1 MIIVGNNVKYL
12 KHQYI
17 IKAKKNQMWKSMSGH
32 FPYMYK
38 VINIANITNGRWLR
52 YVFTNC
58 TTCVIHS
65 PPQPPLTWVT
75 EGLKII
81 LTPSPLT
88 LNSSISKYRRLPMFK
103 SLIDLLCARYH
114 SDFGQV
120 SKPNI
125 CILIVY
131 SPTI

>member
-1 MIIVGNNVKYL
+1 MAQWEPPTPEQEAEEGEQYNQYQDSSEIDEKMEEVG
-12 KHQYI
+12 I
-17 IKAKKNQMWKSMSGH
+17 E
-32 FPYMYK
+32 
-38 VINIANITNGRWLR
+38 TNSTDEEEDEEESDEEE
-52 YVFTNC
+52 VQVNPP
-58 TTCVIHS
+58 